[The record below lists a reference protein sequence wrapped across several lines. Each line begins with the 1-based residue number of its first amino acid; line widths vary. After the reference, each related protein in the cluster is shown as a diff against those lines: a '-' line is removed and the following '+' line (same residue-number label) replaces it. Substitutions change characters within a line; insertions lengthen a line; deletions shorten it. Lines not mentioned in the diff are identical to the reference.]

1 MSSKDRF
8 FKKMEDNTKAQQAS
22 DAVLKQ
28 DIFEFEKAVFE
39 LLQNIQS
46 WFDDSPVV
54 SQLTPTAIY
63 EDGVCIDVSSLILSN
78 GSKIL
83 KIKPEGLYYVGITG
97 CLDVSIYNPSRS
109 PSSTAFTL
117 NWKDNISKINGWTIS
132 YQGYHNSPVQRF
144 EFNQEN
150 FFKMI
155 DSFA

>member
-1 MSSKDRF
+1 M
-8 FKKMEDNTKAQQAS
+8 
-22 DAVLKQ
+22 
-28 DIFEFEKAVFE
+28 
-39 LLQNIQS
+39 
-46 WFDDSPVV
+46 P
-54 SQLTPTAIY
+54 IY

-78 GSKIL
+78 GSKTL
-83 KIKPEGLYYVGITG
+83 KIRPEGLYYVGIKG